1 MQFVFV
7 LLVAIFGLLGSA
19 SAQSCARI
27 TASDLG
33 NSDMASNTGLIAEIL
48 RINSGADVTTP
59 VLLHNFHIVCEGV
72 AVTRDMFRE
81 VSVVANYT
89 FSAITRTSQF
99 EFSCG
104 TMNVWTVQVS
114 GSTSDTVTTPAD
126 ATFTTSPNSN
136 CSQCLSTRRSGSS
149 SDPINHCSGKNYI
162 HVIIIVRINNLVSFR
177 WLVKLG

>member
-19 SAQSCARI
+19 NAQSCARI

-33 NSDMASNTGLIAEIL
+33 NSDVASTRGLIAEIL
-48 RINSGADVTTP
+48 RINSGADASTP

-89 FSAITRTSQF
+89 LSASGGITRTSQF

-104 TMNVWTVQVS
+104 TTNVWNVQVS

-149 SDPINHCSGKNYI
+149 SDPINHCSGKNYK
-162 HVIIIVRINNLVSFR
+162 N
-177 WLVKLG
+177 